1 MLYFAYGSNLDWVQ
15 MKTRCPSATFVNCAK
30 LKDHRL
36 AFTRKSTRRGCG
48 SADAIAK
55 QGRDIWG
62 VVYEIDERDVGSLDE
77 AGGFF
82 PGRAQNAYTR
92 QERHVSEDGDEQK
105 PLLVSIYFAEKQ
117 KDPPLPSAEYKR
129 QIVDGARHWH
139 LPQEYIQELEQ
150 IKVAL

>member
-15 MKTRCPSATFVNCAK
+15 MKTRCPSVTFVSRAK

-48 SADAIAK
+48 SADAVA
-55 QGRDIWG
+55 DECYNIWG
-62 VVYEIDERDVGSLDE
+62 VVYEIHERDVGSLDE
-77 AGGFF
+77 AEGFF

-105 PLLVSIYFAEKQ
+105 PLLV
-117 KDPPLPSAEYKR
+117 
-129 QIVDGARHWH
+129 H
-139 LPQEYIQELEQ
+139 
-150 IKVAL
+150 